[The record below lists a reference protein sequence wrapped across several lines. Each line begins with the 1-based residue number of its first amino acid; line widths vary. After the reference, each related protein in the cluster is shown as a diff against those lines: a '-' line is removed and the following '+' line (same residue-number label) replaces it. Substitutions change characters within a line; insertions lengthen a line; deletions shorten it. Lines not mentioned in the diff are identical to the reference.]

1 VNGSAEEKII
11 LMEDFEG
18 RIAVLDLRLFDYVP
32 SQTTP
37 ADRRSL
43 LAIQHGL
50 RQQVAGFGY
59 LEIGSHYGG
68 SLQAFVADPCCDRII
83 SIDPRPKVQADE
95 RGRPF
100 SYPDNSTQ
108 RMLELLQGVPGAQV
122 DKIKTIEAGTDALN
136 KTDIAIPPDV
146 CFVDGEHTDRAV
158 VRDARFCF
166 SVVHPDGCVAFHDAN
181 IIYRG
186 LLTVVDE
193 LKQSGRPFHA
203 YVLPDS
209 VFVIELGNCRL
220 HQVAEIQALLL
231 DNHQG
236 YLSSLAANDHYRELA
251 KRPMIRWATS
261 LEQQIRRLARWIP
274 VGRSRF

>member
-1 VNGSAEEKII
+1 
-11 LMEDFEG
+11 MEDFED

-32 SQTTP
+32 SQTTS

-43 LAIQHGL
+43 LAIQRGL
-50 RQQVAGFGY
+50 RQQVEGFGY

-68 SLQAFVADPCCDRII
+68 SLQAVVADPCCDRII
-83 SIDPRPKVQADE
+83 SVDPRPKFQADE
-95 RGRPF
+95 RGRLFP
-100 SYPDNSTQ
+100 YPDNSTQ
-108 RMLELLQGVPGAQV
+108 RMLELLRGVPGAQV
-122 DKIKTIEAGTDALN
+122 DKIKTIEAGTDTLN

-158 VRDARFCF
+158 VRDARFCL

-181 IIYRG
+181 IVYRG

-193 LKQSGRPFHA
+193 LQQSARSFRA

-220 HQVAEIQALLL
+220 HQSAEIQALLL

-236 YLSSLAANDHYRELA
+236 YLWSLMANNHYRELA
-251 KRPMIRWATS
+251 KRPLVRWAAA
-261 LEQQIRRLARWIP
+261 LDDQLRWLARWIP